1 VQLREIHFYLFVQ
14 VHDYEGSTFMSGKL
28 FIEQRE
34 EGDFAIRR
42 PDAERISGHEPTQAG
57 AIERAREIDP
67 NAAIL
72 VERVRNTDRGH
83 RDKWRKP

>member
-1 VQLREIHFYLFVQ
+1 VKGDFV
-14 VHDYEGSTFMSGKL
+14 SSKL
-28 FIEQRE
+28 FIEQRPDE
-34 EGDFAIRR
+34 RDYAIRR
-42 PDAERISGHEPTQAG
+42 PGAERISDHEPTQAE

-72 VERVRNTDRGH
+72 VERVRDTNRGH

>member
-1 VQLREIHFYLFVQ
+1 
-14 VHDYEGSTFMSGKL
+14 MSGKL
-28 FIEQRE
+28 FIERRE
-34 EGDFAIRR
+34 GEGDYAIRR
-42 PDAERISGHEPTQAG
+42 PDADRISGHEATQAE

-72 VERVRNTDRGH
+72 VERVRNTGRGH